1 MRGPEK
7 EERRRKREGKKR
19 KKEKGG
25 KEIEKGEKK
34 PKEKG
39 ERKGKG
45 EGKIGKFFGKNSEI
59 RKRIFGGISRFS
71 GACAISG
78 TAVMARRGGRRDRG
92 KPGFP
97 TRWPTAALGRHT
109 VSGDGPS
116 DGGRCR
122 RDLRHARRGKER
134 GER

>member
-45 EGKIGKFFGKNSEI
+45 EGKIGQFFGKTV
-59 RKRIFGGISRFS
+59 KL
-71 GACAISG
+71 
-78 TAVMARRGGRRDRG
+78 G
-92 KPGFP
+92 KGFLVGFPGFQVP
-97 TRWPTAALGRHT
+97 VPFPGRQ
-109 VSGDGPS
+109 
-116 DGGRCR
+116 
-122 RDLRHARRGKER
+122 
-134 GER
+134 